1 MPRTAV
7 AAYWRKYKERYLLL
21 GSRCET
27 CGNIHFPLRKVCPNC
42 RRAGKIKPVR
52 LSGRGKVYSYTVVR
66 AAPEGF
72 EAFVPYVIAVI
83 ELDEGVKLTSQ
94 VVDCDPKDVYIGM
107 PVEACFRKI
116 REEGKEGVICY
127 GFKFRPADNSWSHS

>member
-7 AAYWRKYKERYLLL
+7 PAHWRKYKERYLLL
-21 GSRCET
+21 GMKCDT
-27 CGNIHFPLRKVCPNC
+27 CGNIQFPLGNVCPNC
-42 RRAGKIKPVR
+42 RRAGKTRPTK
-52 LSGRGKVYSYTVVR
+52 LSGKGSIFSYTVIR
-66 AAPEGF
+66 SAPEGF
-72 EAFVPYVIAVI
+72 EAFAPYVIAVV

-94 VVDCDPKDVYIGM
+94 VVDCEPEDVCIGM

-127 GFKFRPADNSWSHS
+127 GFKFRPAGETWKS